1 MLIKYI
7 STSILCALSL
17 QAFSLGDATNVI
29 SSVAAS
35 NSKTATTKTTANTTQ
50 NSALMGMLTSQ
61 LGVSDKQAAGGVGS
75 ILTYAKSTLSEDKYN
90 TLSSAVPNAS
100 SMVAAAPK
108 TTTGALSSAMS
119 SFGGEKSSSTG
130 AMAGLASQFSS
141 LGLDTSM
148 ISKFIPIIIGYF
160 QKSDSKDSSSAT
172 NILMGLFK

>member
-35 NSKTATTKTTANTTQ
+35 NSKTTTTKTTANTTQ

-108 TTTGALSSAMS
+108 SSTGALSSAMS
-119 SFGGEKSSSTG
+119 SFGGKKSSTG

-148 ISKFIPIIIGYF
+148 ISKFVPIIISYF
-160 QKSDSKDSSSAT
+160 QKSDSKNSSSAT